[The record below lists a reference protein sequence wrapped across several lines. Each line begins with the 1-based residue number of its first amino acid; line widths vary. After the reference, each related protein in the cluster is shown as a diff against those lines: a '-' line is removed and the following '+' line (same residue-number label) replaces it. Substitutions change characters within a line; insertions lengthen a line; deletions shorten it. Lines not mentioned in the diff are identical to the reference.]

1 MARRLAEAKRGLRRA
16 RRGRR
21 PERLPDGEQRHV
33 VGRAPVAN
41 TSKAVGPVWEP
52 LAPPGAGRGLFEL
65 ALRAASLAW
74 HPDPTVAPSPV
85 TDPTMAMPVVLAAWR
100 ATERELAGMTGDSP
114 EQEYL
119 EANAMMLQAIYQ
131 RLYRERV
138 RK

>member
-1 MARRLAEAKRGLRRA
+1 MVSKGMSSAELQSRI
-16 RRGRR
+16 
-21 PERLPDGEQRHV
+21 LPKPLGQS
-33 VGRAPVAN
+33 GNPWLLPVP
-41 TSKAVGPVWEP
+41 TVR
-52 LAPPGAGRGLFEL
+52 RGLFEL